1 MKIVTENMK
10 QSTTLWT
17 TTAPEVRYLSYI
29 DHIDPESCAPVPTCK
44 LYISPPNSLVDKPII
59 IMLERKGET
68 IDPRPEHGMYKQIL
82 RPITPE
88 TLAVYAEEDTADTL
102 PFIIENNGKTLSYVP
117 DKVADELVN
126 NLIQFLDKCDAE
138 NIPVEVK
145 IDMQEATLTPQSQ
158 LRKLQMNLF

>member
-1 MKIVTENMK
+1 M
-10 QSTTLWT
+10 
-17 TTAPEVRYLSYI
+17 
-29 DHIDPESCAPVPTCK
+29 
-44 LYISPPNSLVDKPII
+44 
-59 IMLERKGET
+59 
-68 IDPRPEHGMYKQIL
+68 
-82 RPITPE
+82 
-88 TLAVYAEEDTADTL
+88 YAEEDTADTL

-158 LRKLQMNLF
+158 LRKLQMNLLMTL

>member
-1 MKIVTENMK
+1 MELVPCRHCNYIENNCSKTSAHIHTQHPGKDCQNYFCWTCGLMFKRESNLKRHNNTVKHQLEEKRMKIVTENMK

-68 IDPRPEHGMYKQIL
+68 IDPRPEHGMYK
-82 RPITPE
+82 
-88 TLAVYAEEDTADTL
+88 
-102 PFIIENNGKTLSYVP
+102 
-117 DKVADELVN
+117 
-126 NLIQFLDKCDAE
+126 
-138 NIPVEVK
+138 
-145 IDMQEATLTPQSQ
+145 
-158 LRKLQMNLF
+158 